1 MQDLYFLIL
10 TKLQKRK
17 QLLYNLLWITVK
29 FLYFVIINRKNLSE
43 EFFSTFYRQS
53 CIWRFYVHSQKS
65 QISSFAITSFLIT
78 SAVTLISLLSDIVFQ
93 LTRFNDPR
101 SPSSLLSSSYPFPS
115 FFHNQSAALVPKCR
129 KKGEAPFGH
138 SVHNVEW

>member
-1 MQDLYFLIL
+1 MDYSEIFIFCNN
-10 TKLQKRK
+10 K
-17 QLLYNLLWITVK
+17 Q
-29 FLYFVIINRKNLSE
+29 KNLSE
-43 EFFSTFYRQS
+43 EFFNTFYRQS

-65 QISSFAITSFLIT
+65 QISSFAVTSFLIT

-101 SPSSLLSSSYPFPS
+101 SPSSLFSSSYPFPS

-129 KKGEAPFGH
+129 KKAKH
-138 SVHNVEW
+138 RSVIRYITLSGSQVLSGVIDV